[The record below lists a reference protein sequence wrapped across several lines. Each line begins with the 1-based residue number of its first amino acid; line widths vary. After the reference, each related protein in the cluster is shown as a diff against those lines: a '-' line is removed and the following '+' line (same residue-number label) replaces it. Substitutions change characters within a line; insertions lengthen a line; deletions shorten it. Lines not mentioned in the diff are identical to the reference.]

1 MNTMRAKARA
11 AVTGIRRHP
20 GRALAA
26 CAVLA
31 AVSVF
36 TGTTVAS
43 AHPEPTLAVSQ
54 AELHAAPAP
63 LVDNFDTNLTGAH
76 VQAYKH
82 AYAVPVPWNVDGCDH
97 DYGQPDQC
105 VPWKIPASTPQAACT
120 WLKSNGF
127 GPLKVYGTNR
137 QNLPENAQGYVC
149 AGTSR

>member
-1 MNTMRAKARA
+1 MKTMRTKATA

-26 CAVLA
+26 CVALA

-43 AHPEPTLAVSQ
+43 AHPAPTLAVSQ

-76 VQAYKH
+76 VKAYKH
-82 AYAVPVPWNVDGCDH
+82 AYAVPVQWNVDGCDH

-105 VPWKIPASTPQAACT
+105 VPWKIPASTPQAACA

-149 AGTSR
+149 AGVA

>member
-1 MNTMRAKARA
+1 MNTMRAKATA

-26 CAVLA
+26 CVALA

-43 AHPEPTLAVSQ
+43 AHPAPTLAVSK

-76 VQAYKH
+76 VKAYKH
-82 AYAVPVPWNVDGCDH
+82 AYAVPVQWNVDGCDH
-97 DYGQPDQC
+97 DYGQPGQC
-105 VPWKIPASTPQAACT
+105 VPWEIPASTPRAACA

-149 AGTSR
+149 AGTS